1 MAVGKEDR
9 VVATVQQWNGLQTRA
24 LRRAMRMSVRA
35 FAERLGV
42 AVRTVSKWENL
53 GVGTVPRPDIQ
64 AILDT
69 ALARCDPA
77 THLRFEILLADAPG
91 VSRRPATGSGPR
103 SWDYESWSEDIE
115 RSVTALNG
123 QNFTF
128 AGSLLD
134 RWLTRYPPRDL
145 DATGLYLFA
154 RTTALRGDLLRDQG
168 AVLGPLS
175 AGHCYVR
182 ARSVFEQLDN
192 PRRVAQLDLS
202 LAVVTEMAGHLDAA
216 ARRYET
222 LAADPRLSGRDRARA
237 LLWIGTALSKNGEH
251 AYATRVMTAATR
263 DFEELAEPEDW
274 SVAHQKLAL
283 AHRGA
288 GDLSAALH
296 LIGIARNTAT
306 SHSPLQRV
314 RLDTAYGHILLCD
327 PATVQ
332 NGLTVLAGAARVAAT
347 YGMSHQLRSI
357 EGIRHR
363 HEHASARR

>member
-1 MAVGKEDR
+1 
-9 VVATVQQWNGLQTRA
+9 VATVQQWSGLQTRA
-24 LRRAMRMSVRA
+24 LRRAMRMSVRT
-35 FAERLGV
+35 FAEHLGV

-53 GVGTVPRPDIQ
+53 AAGTVPRPDSQ

-77 THLRFEILLADAPG
+77 THLRFEILLAEDPAGTP
-91 VSRRPATGSGPR
+91 RRLAAIPGPR

-128 AGSLLD
+128 AASLLD

-168 AVLGPLS
+168 AVVGPLS
-175 AGHCYVR
+175 AGHCYAR
-182 ARSVFEQLDN
+182 ARSLFEQLDI

-202 LAVVTEMAGHLDAA
+202 LVVVTEMAGHLDTA

-222 LAADPRLSGRDRARA
+222 LAADHRLSGRDRARA

-251 AYATRVMTAATR
+251 AYATRVMTAASR
-263 DFEELAEPEDW
+263 DFEDLAEPEDW

-288 GDLSAALH
+288 GDLSTALH
-296 LIGIARNTAT
+296 LISVARNTAT

-314 RLDTAYGHILLCD
+314 RLDTAYGHILLTD
-327 PATVQ
+327 PATAS
-332 NGLTVLAGAARVAAT
+332 NGLTVLAGAANLAGQ

-363 HEHASARR
+363 HEQALTRR